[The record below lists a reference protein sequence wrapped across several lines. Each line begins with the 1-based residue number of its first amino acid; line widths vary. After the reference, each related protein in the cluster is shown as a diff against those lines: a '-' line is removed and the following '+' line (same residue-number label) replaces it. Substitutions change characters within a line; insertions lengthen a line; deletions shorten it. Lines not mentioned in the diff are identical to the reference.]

1 MKNNPSY
8 LCHIALVKLIDKL
21 FYQKHDSRRTHK
33 RAYELII
40 RPLFGICEDTFR
52 NYRKFPEERL
62 TEDACLPHLKLIL
75 TIDVET
81 LKALPMKEAE
91 RFLAMLCDT
100 IADASKRMKN
110 KPRELPTAS
119 RLRRCMIRALAEES
133 ARTE

>member
-8 LCHIALVKLIDKL
+8 LCRIALVKLIDKL

-33 RAYELII
+33 R
-40 RPLFGICEDTFR
+40 ICEDTFR

-119 RLRRCMIRALAEES
+119 RLRRCMVRALTEES